1 MPAGMNSRVRIWRL
15 ANEADDVVGGAMLTG
30 SVQYED
36 VRARIEANPEDQ
48 LLLQQGLET
57 TKTFNALVVPGTLDI
72 LERDELQITRP
83 THHPYYAVRFR
94 IVGVQRSSMDNYN
107 PNTYTRLSMVRSVTS
122 HAVQ

>member
-1 MPAGMNSRVRIWRL
+1 MPAGMNTRVRIWRMFQ
-15 ANEADDVVGGAMLTG
+15 EDDDVVGGSMLTG
-30 SVQYED
+30 TVQFD
-36 VRARIEANPEDQ
+36 NVLARIEANPEDQ

-72 LERDELQITRP
+72 LERDELEITRP
-83 THHPYYAVRFR
+83 VYHPYYAVRFR

-107 PNTYTRLSMVRSVTS
+107 PNVYTRLSMIRSVTS

>member
-122 HAVQ
+122 HTVQ